1 MWLSNAY
8 QESPCSDVL
17 DKLLA
22 ELSRCGIDVE
32 VDEENRKRLSSIVY
46 NLKSALGAKRGGRAR
61 DTLKRLWRK
70 SYAAWPVVIKRDL
83 SADNAALRADV
94 YRLERE
100 RAAERQRLEE
110 ERAAERQRLEAEHAA
125 ERQRLEAEHAA
136 ERQRLEEER
145 AAERQRLEGERAAE
159 LGERLE
165 KIETLQATI
174 NEKDH
179 QLSTLAASKHSLQKR
194 LEASCRRKRQHDGK
208 YSASHLRR
216 IKKKLTSEASDYGL
230 NLSESSTTASLSMSP
245 LAANRIMDECNVSLR
260 TMRKVC
266 QASPVA
272 PSGYAISKLRKE

>member
-110 ERAAERQRLEAEHAA
+110 ERAA